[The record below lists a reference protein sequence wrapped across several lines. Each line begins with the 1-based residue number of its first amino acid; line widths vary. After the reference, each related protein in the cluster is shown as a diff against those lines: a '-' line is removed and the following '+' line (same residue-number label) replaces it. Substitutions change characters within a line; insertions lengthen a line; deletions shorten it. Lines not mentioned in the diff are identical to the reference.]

1 MNIRFSHLLA
11 VGISVGVAAWMW
23 SGTYVEG
30 GRADAA
36 DATPPPAQRAAE
48 AAQKPF
54 RVSVRDLVAE
64 PRESVLVIRGRTEAE
79 ATVDVRA
86 ETSGRVTERPVQEGQ
101 RVEKGDLL
109 CRIESGAR
117 EAKVLEARALLAQ
130 AKLDHSAA
138 TQLQGKGFTAQ
149 TRVAAL
155 KAAMDAAQARLEE
168 AEFELSRTRIT
179 APIAG
184 VVISPLVEVGTMLS
198 AGQTCATVIDAQP
211 MLMIGQVSEREVAK
225 LSIGDDATITLVSG
239 DTVRGTLRYVAPAAD
254 SATRTFRVE
263 IEIPNADSGLREGLT
278 ATARVPL
285 SAQPAHRVSSG
296 ILTLNDAGEIGVRV
310 LDDGDKVRF
319 VPVTILGG
327 DDKGVWLAGLP
338 DKVRVI
344 VAGQDYVVEGQT
356 VEPVPAEAEAEG

>member
-155 KAAMDAAQARLEE
+155 KASMDAAQARLEE

>member
-36 DATPPPAQRAAE
+36 DATPPPAKRAAE
-48 AAQKPF
+48 AAEKPF
-54 RVSVRDLVAE
+54 RVAVRDLVAE
-64 PRESVLVIRGRTEAE
+64 PRVSVLAIRGRTEAE

-86 ETSGRVTERPVQEGQ
+86 ETNGRVTERPVQEGQ

-130 AKLDHSAA
+130 AELDHSAA

-155 KAAMDAAQARLEE
+155 KASMDAAQARLEE
-168 AEFELSRTRIT
+168 AEFELSRTSIK
-179 APIAG
+179 APIGG

-198 AGQTCATVIDAQP
+198 PGQTCATVIDVQP

-225 LSIGDDATITLVSG
+225 LSIGDEATITLVSG
-239 DTVRGTLRYVAPAAD
+239 DTVQGTLRYVAPAAD
-254 SATRTFRVE
+254 SATRTFRIE
-263 IEIPNADSGLREGLT
+263 IEIPNPDRSLREGLT

-285 SAQPAHRVSSG
+285 TAQPAHHVSSG
-296 ILTLNDAGEIGVRV
+296 ILTLNDKGEIGVRTV
-310 LDDGDKVRF
+310 DEDGKVRF
-319 VPVTILGG
+319 MPVALLGG
-327 DDKGVWLAGLP
+327 DDTGVWLAGLP

-356 VEPVPAEAEAEG
+356 VEAVVEQAEAEG